1 MAYLH
6 MASCLFCFVLIA
18 GLMGSSAS
26 STASPDSSGYLIGT
40 GSYDI
45 TGPAADVNMMGYAN
59 PLQNAAGI
67 HIRLRARTF
76 IVAEKSSTNES
87 IQNRI
92 VFVNLD
98 ACMASQAV
106 TNKVLQRL
114 KNRYGDMYSE
124 KNVAISGTH
133 THSGP
138 GGYLQYVL
146 YIITSMGFV
155 RRSFDA
161 IVDGIENS
169 IIQAHDN
176 LRPGSIF
183 VNHGDLLD
191 ANINRS
197 PSAYLNNPS
206 KERAL
211 YQYNVDKQMT
221 LLKFVDSEW
230 GPVGA
235 FNWFAVHGTS
245 MSRDNKLISGDNKGV
260 AARLMEDW
268 YDNQLAEKGEWF
280 IDSFDT
286 ADILSSVI
294 SKSDKRASSRF
305 VRFSSASDGKRPEVI
320 PRRVRSLFQG
330 TSRPRFVAAFCQS
343 NVGDTS
349 PNVQGAVCL
358 DTGIACDFNH
368 STCSGRSEL
377 CIGRGP
383 AYPDDFASTTIIGD
397 RQFKKAVQ
405 LFDGATKQLSGT
417 IGYRQKHLDFSKLEV
432 DLPSGEKV
440 HTCPAAVGFS
450 FAAGTT
456 DGPGAF
462 DFKQGDHQGNTFWR
476 IVGAA
481 LKPPAKSQIK
491 CQQPKPVLIDTGEMT
506 KPYSWAPSILPI
518 QILRVG
524 QMVLLSVPAEFTT
537 MAGRRLRDAVKETLI
552 AESGGEFNKDTVVV
566 IAGLTNAYSQYVTTY
581 EEYEIQRYEGA
592 STLYGPHTLS
602 AYIQEFQKLAAAL
615 AKGEDVEEGPS
626 PPLLL
631 DKQLELLPPVVLDST
646 PSGSS
651 FGDLIEDVPSNSSY
665 TEGDIVK
672 VKFWSACPRNDL
684 FTESTFA
691 LVERLDN
698 DENWVP
704 AYDDD
709 DLCLR
714 FMWGRPFLKSPQSF
728 ATIRW
733 EIPDRVVPGVYR
745 IRHFG
750 AAKHFFGSVRHF
762 IGTTKSFVVY

>member
-1 MAYLH
+1 
-6 MASCLFCFVLIA
+6 MASTPSSSSSWS
-18 GLMGSSAS
+18 SSAS
-26 STASPDSSGYLIGT
+26 SSRSSPSSSSSYLVGM

-59 PLQNAAGI
+59 PSQNAAGI

-76 IVAEKSSTNES
+76 IVAERSSSSENQGS
-87 IQNRI
+87 KNCV

-106 TNKVLQRL
+106 TNKVLERL
-114 KNRYGDMYSE
+114 KNRYGTMYTE

-146 YIITSMGFV
+146 YIITSLGFV
-155 RRSFDA
+155 RQSFNA

-176 LRPGSIF
+176 LRAGSIYI
-183 VNHGDLLD
+183 NQGELLD

-197 PSAYLNNPS
+197 PSAYLNNPAE
-206 KERAL
+206 ERAR
-211 YQYNVDKQMT
+211 YQYNIDKEMT
-221 LLKFVDSEW
+221 LLKFIDAEW

-245 MSRDNKLISGDNKGV
+245 MSRENKLISGDNKGV

-268 YDNQLAEKGEWF
+268 YDDELSQKNNWF
-280 IDSFDT
+280 TDSSD
-286 ADILSSVI
+286 ADNMLSSVI
-294 SKSDKRASSRF
+294 PTSDKREKSRF
-305 VRFSSASDGKRPEVI
+305 VRLSSTGGVNRPDVMH
-320 PRRVRSLFQG
+320 RVRSLFQSK
-330 TSRPRFVAAFCQS
+330 SRPRFVAAFCQS

-368 STCSGRSEL
+368 STCNGKNEL
-377 CIGRGP
+377 CVGRGP
-383 AYPDDFASTTIIGD
+383 AYPDDFASTKIIGE
-397 RQFKKAVQ
+397 RQFKKAVS
-405 LFDGATKQLSGT
+405 LFDNATEQVMGK
-417 IGYRQKHLDFSKLEV
+417 IGFRHTHLDLSNLEV
-432 DLPSGEKV
+432 NVSSEGTV

-462 DFKQGDHQGNTFWR
+462 NFKQGDDQGNIFWR

-481 LKPPAKSQIK
+481 LKPPTKKQNE
-491 CQQPKPVLIDTGEMT
+491 CQKPKPVLIDTGEMSQ
-506 KPYSWAPSILPI
+506 PYLWAPSILPI
-518 QILRVG
+518 QILRIG
-524 QMVLLSVPAEFTT
+524 QLVILSVPAEFTT
-537 MAGRRLRDAVKETLI
+537 MAGRRLREAVKTTLV
-552 AESGGEFNKDTVVV
+552 SQSDGEFGEDTTVV
-566 IAGLTNAYSQYVTTY
+566 IAGLTNAYSQYVTTF
-581 EEYEIQRYEGA
+581 EEYKVQRYEGA

-602 AYIQEFQKLAAAL
+602 AYIQEFKKLATAL
-615 AKGEDVEEGPS
+615 AKGEAVEEGPS
-626 PPLLL
+626 PPQLLN
-631 DKQLELLPPVVLDST
+631 KQLELLPGVVADST
-646 PSGSS
+646 PLGSN
-651 FGDLIEDVPSNSSY
+651 FGDLIEDVPLNASY
-665 TEGDIVK
+665 VKGDIVMI
-672 VKFWSACPRNDL
+672 KFWSACPRNDL
-684 FTESTFA
+684 FTEGTYA
-691 LVERLDN
+691 LVELLDTN
-698 DENWVP
+698 GSWSP

-714 FMWGRPFLKSPQSF
+714 FMWSRPSSKSPYSH

-733 EIPDRVVPGVYR
+733 EIPDTAYPGLYR

-750 AAKHFFGSVRHF
+750 AAKHIFGSVRHF
-762 IGTTKSFVVY
+762 IGTSNTFMVS

>member
-1 MAYLH
+1 
-6 MASCLFCFVLIA
+6 MASASNVGTTPLRIRPPAFTEGKLDGTNYTLWKFKI
-18 GLMGSSAS
+18 SAILDS
-26 STASPDSSGYLIGT
+26 YELLDTVTLTTAHTPQQNGVVERRNRTVVEMARCMIKAKDMPDSFWAEAVNTAVYILNR
-40 GSYDI
+40 SY
-45 TGPAADVNMMGYAN
+45 TKA
-59 PLQNAAGI
+59 
-67 HIRLRARTF
+67 
-76 IVAEKSSTNES
+76 
-87 IQNRI
+87 
-92 VFVNLD
+92 
-98 ACMASQAV
+98 
-106 TNKVLQRL
+106 L
-114 KNRYGDMYSE
+114 K
-124 KNVAISGTH
+124 
-133 THSGP
+133 
-138 GGYLQYVL
+138 
-146 YIITSMGFV
+146 
-155 RRSFDA
+155 
-161 IVDGIENS
+161 
-169 IIQAHDN
+169 
-176 LRPGSIF
+176 
-183 VNHGDLLD
+183 GDLLE

-197 PSAYLNNPS
+197 PSAYLNNPLE
-206 KERAL
+206 ERAQ
-211 YQYNVDKQMT
+211 YQYNVDKEMT

-268 YDNQLAEKGEWF
+268 YDNQPAEKDEWF
-280 IDSFDT
+280 IDSDD
-286 ADILSSVI
+286 ADDMLSNVI
-294 SKSDKRASSRF
+294 AKSDKRASSRF
-305 VRFSSASDGKRPEVI
+305 VRLSTASDGKKPEVI
-320 PRRVRSLFQG
+320 RRRVRSLFQRA
-330 TSRPRFVAAFCQS
+330 SRPRFVAAFCQS

-368 STCSGRSEL
+368 STCNGRSEQ

-383 AYPDDFASTTIIGD
+383 AYPDDFASTTMIGD
-397 RQFKKAVQ
+397 RQFKKAAQ

-432 DLPSGEKV
+432 DLPNGEKV

-481 LKPPAKSQIK
+481 LKPPAKSQIN
-491 CQQPKPVLIDTGEMT
+491 CQRPKPVLIDTGEMSL
-506 KPYSWAPSILPI
+506 PYAWAPSILPI

-524 QMVLLSVPAEFTT
+524 QLVILSVPAEFTT
-537 MAGRRLRDAVKETLI
+537 MAGRRLRNSVKETLI
-552 AESGGEFNKDTVVV
+552 AESEGEFNEDTVVV

-602 AYIQEFQKLAAAL
+602 AYIQEFKKLAVAL
-615 AKGEDVEEGPS
+615 AKGEDVEEGS
-626 PPLLL
+626 FPPQLL
-631 DKQLELLPPVVLDST
+631 DKQLEFLPPVVVDST

-651 FGDLIEDVPSNSSY
+651 FGDPIEDIPANSSY
-665 TEGDIVK
+665 TKGDIVM

-691 LVERLDN
+691 LVERLDRGN
-698 DENWVP
+698 NWVP

-714 FMWGRPFLKSPQSF
+714 FMWGRPFSKSPHSH

-733 EIPDRVVPGVYR
+733 EIPVTVVPGIYR
-745 IRHFG
+745 VRHFG
-750 AAKHFFGSVRHF
+750 AAKHLFGSVRHF